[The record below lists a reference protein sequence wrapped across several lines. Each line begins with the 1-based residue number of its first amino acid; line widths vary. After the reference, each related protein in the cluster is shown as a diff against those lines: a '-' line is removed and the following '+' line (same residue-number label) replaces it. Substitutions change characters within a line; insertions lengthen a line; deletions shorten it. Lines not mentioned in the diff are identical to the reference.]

1 MKFKRHTRVQSGGL
15 DQINI
20 APLIDVIFL
29 LLIFFM
35 LTSSFAFQS
44 GIDVRLPKA
53 ITSDIIKEE
62 NVTITVTGE
71 NVIYWNNKVVPIKE
85 LRQELSRSAH
95 KNRPILI
102 KADRRSSVG
111 RVVDIWDLC
120 RELGIEKI
128 NIATDQE
135 K

>member
-1 MKFKRHTRVQSGGL
+1 MKFKRHTQVESVGL
-15 DQINI
+15 EQINI
-20 APLIDVIFL
+20 APLIDVIFQ

-35 LTSSFAFQS
+35 LTSSFTFQS

-62 NVTITVTGE
+62 NFTITVTGE
-71 NVIYWNNKVVPIKE
+71 NVIYWNNKITTIKE

-120 RELGIEKI
+120 RELGIERI